1 MPKSKNLQKQ
11 IERKLNKLQELI
23 EEIIEVQ
30 VIDASDPQ
38 TWDSDTLYNLAEKCK
53 EVIKLLEDKKSEL
66 FNISLTSREKMI
78 TETGLCS
85 LVDSYQEEKDD

>member
-30 VIDASDPQ
+30 VIDASDP
-38 TWDSDTLYNLAEKCK
+38 
-53 EVIKLLEDKKSEL
+53 
-66 FNISLTSREKMI
+66 
-78 TETGLCS
+78 ET
-85 LVDSYQEEKDD
+85 